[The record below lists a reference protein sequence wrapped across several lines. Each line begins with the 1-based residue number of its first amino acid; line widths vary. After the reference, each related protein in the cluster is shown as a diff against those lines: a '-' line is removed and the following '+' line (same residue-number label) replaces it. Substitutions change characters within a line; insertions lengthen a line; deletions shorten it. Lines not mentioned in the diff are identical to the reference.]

1 MSVESNYMCIKN
13 CEFVCCCDTL
23 SFLAGADYNS
33 TTRLL
38 TLNGS
43 HTRIGI
49 QVPIIQDGFA
59 ELNEQFCANLSLVD
73 DNGIIVSVC
82 PDKSMV
88 EIINDDSK
96 WKTEKTKRDERSCIS
111 SIQDLL
117 LGLLKTLS
125 Q

>member
-1 MSVESNYMCIKN
+1 MLKVITCVYKK

-23 SFLAGADYNS
+23 SFSAGADYNS

-38 TLNGS
+38 KLNGS
-43 HTRIGI
+43 HSRIGI
-49 QVPIIQDGFA
+49 QVPIIQDEFA

-82 PDKSMV
+82 PDKSTV

-96 WKTEKTKRDERSCIS
+96 WKIEKNKER
-111 SIQDLL
+111 
-117 LGLLKTLS
+117 
-125 Q
+125 

>member
-1 MSVESNYMCIKN
+1 MSVESYYMCIQK
-13 CEFVCCCDTL
+13 CEFVCCCNTL

-38 TLNGS
+38 TLNHS

-82 PDKSMV
+82 PDKSTV

-96 WKTEKTKRDERSCIS
+96 WKIEKNKER
-111 SIQDLL
+111 
-117 LGLLKTLS
+117 
-125 Q
+125 